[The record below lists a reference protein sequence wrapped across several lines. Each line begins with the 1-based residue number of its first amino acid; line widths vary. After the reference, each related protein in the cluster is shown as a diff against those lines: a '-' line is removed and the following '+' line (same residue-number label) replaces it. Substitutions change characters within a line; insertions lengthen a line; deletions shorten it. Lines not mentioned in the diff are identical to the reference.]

1 MEGIAEYRVPLL
13 LDDDDK
19 DANANNQRSKRGD
32 TVVDINSSE
41 CHITSNTNTTD
52 NNNGNGNGHGNGN
65 DNIIHSFFINREEEE
80 VSASSASYSDCSSTG
95 NEEDNPFSF
104 MGNRPPSL
112 GSPSSID
119 PFRNHTPDIVGLYEW
134 IKIVICLPLAVVR
147 LVLFGLVLA
156 VGFLATKL
164 AIQGWNDRH
173 NPMPKWRCRIML
185 ITRLCSRCILFCF
198 GYHWIRRSGKPAS
211 REVAPIVVSNHV
223 SYTDPIFFFYELFP
237 SIVSSES
244 HDQIPFV
251 GTIIRA
257 MQVIYVDRFS
267 PASRKHAVAEI
278 NRKASLHDFPRVLLF
293 PEGTTTNGR
302 ALISFQ
308 LGAFIPGFPV
318 QPVIIRYPHVHFDQS
333 WGTVSLLKL
342 MFRMFTQFHNFMEV
356 EYLPVI
362 FPLEDKKETP
372 VLLAKKV
379 RYAMSRALNVV
390 QTEHSYGD
398 LMLASRAS
406 EIGVDPASA
415 YMVEMAY
422 LERLFRLSIAEA
434 LGFLDRFTA
443 MGPDHSGCVNIDN
456 FLLVLGL
463 GRNSFSEKIFHYID
477 LEKQGAI
484 TFREFIFL
492 STFILKQPKFHLFCE
507 LAFKFC
513 DINNRRFL
521 SKQEVE
527 RVMKLVIPDLT
538 EENVYRMFKL
548 LDVDNDKAIS
558 WNDFS
563 ICLERNPILIALFG
577 SQISL
582 D

>member
-19 DANANNQRSKRGD
+19 DANANNQRSKIGD
-32 TVVDINSSE
+32 TVVDIDSSE
-41 CHITSNTNTTD
+41 CHITSNNNTTD

-65 DNIIHSFFINREEEE
+65 GNIIHSFFINREEE
-80 VSASSASYSDCSSTG
+80 VSASSANYSDCSSTG

-173 NPMPKWRCRIML
+173 NPMPKWRCRIMI

-278 NRKASLHDFPRVLLF
+278 NRKASCHDFPRVLLF

-492 STFILKQPKFHLFCE
+492 STFILKQPNFHLFCE

>member
-19 DANANNQRSKRGD
+19 DANANNQRSKIGD
-32 TVVDINSSE
+32 TVVDIDSSE
-41 CHITSNTNTTD
+41 CHITSNNNTTD
-52 NNNGNGNGHGNGN
+52 NNNGNGNG
-65 DNIIHSFFINREEEE
+65 NIIHSFFINREEE
-80 VSASSASYSDCSSTG
+80 VSASSANYSDCSSTG

-173 NPMPKWRCRIML
+173 NPMPKWRCRIMI

-278 NRKASLHDFPRVLLF
+278 NRKASCHDFPRVLLF

-406 EIGVDPASA
+406 EIGMDPASA

-492 STFILKQPKFHLFCE
+492 STFILKQPNFHLFCE

>member
-32 TVVDINSSE
+32 TVVDIDSSE

-65 DNIIHSFFINREEEE
+65 DNIIHSFFINREEE

-173 NPMPKWRCRIML
+173 KPMPKWRCRIML
-185 ITRLCSRCILFCF
+185 ITRLSSRCILFCF

-406 EIGVDPASA
+406 EIGMDPASA

>member
-19 DANANNQRSKRGD
+19 DANANNQRSKIGD
-32 TVVDINSSE
+32 TVVDIDSSE
-41 CHITSNTNTTD
+41 CHITSNNNTTD

-65 DNIIHSFFINREEEE
+65 GNIIHSFFINREEE
-80 VSASSASYSDCSSTG
+80 VSASSANYSDCSSTG

-185 ITRLCSRCILFCF
+185 ITRLSSRCILFCF

-278 NRKASLHDFPRVLLF
+278 NRKASCHDFPRVLLF

-406 EIGVDPASA
+406 EIGMDPASA

>member
-1 MEGIAEYRVPLL
+1 MEGIAEYRVPLP

-19 DANANNQRSKRGD
+19 DANANNQRSKIGD
-32 TVVDINSSE
+32 TVVDIDSSE
-41 CHITSNTNTTD
+41 CHITSNNNTTD

-65 DNIIHSFFINREEEE
+65 DNIIHSFFINREEE

-173 NPMPKWRCRIML
+173 NPMPKWRCRIMI

-278 NRKASLHDFPRVLLF
+278 NDFNA
-293 PEGTTTNGR
+293 EKG
-302 ALISFQ
+302 
-308 LGAFIPGFPV
+308 FI
-318 QPVIIRYPHVHFDQS
+318 
-333 WGTVSLLKL
+333 
-342 MFRMFTQFHNFMEV
+342 
-356 EYLPVI
+356 
-362 FPLEDKKETP
+362 
-372 VLLAKKV
+372 A
-379 RYAMSRALNVV
+379 
-390 QTEHSYGD
+390 
-398 LMLASRAS
+398 
-406 EIGVDPASA
+406 
-415 YMVEMAY
+415 
-422 LERLFRLSIAEA
+422 
-434 LGFLDRFTA
+434 
-443 MGPDHSGCVNIDN
+443 
-456 FLLVLGL
+456 
-463 GRNSFSEKIFHYID
+463 
-477 LEKQGAI
+477 
-484 TFREFIFL
+484 
-492 STFILKQPKFHLFCE
+492 
-507 LAFKFC
+507 
-513 DINNRRFL
+513 
-521 SKQEVE
+521 
-527 RVMKLVIPDLT
+527 
-538 EENVYRMFKL
+538 
-548 LDVDNDKAIS
+548 
-558 WNDFS
+558 
-563 ICLERNPILIALFG
+563 
-577 SQISL
+577 
-582 D
+582 

>member
-32 TVVDINSSE
+32 TVVDIDSSE
-41 CHITSNTNTTD
+41 CHITSNNNTTD

-65 DNIIHSFFINREEEE
+65 DNIIHSFFINREEE

-173 NPMPKWRCRIML
+173 KPMPKWRCRIML
-185 ITRLCSRCILFCF
+185 ITRLSSRCILFCF

-406 EIGVDPASA
+406 EIGMDPASA

-492 STFILKQPKFHLFCE
+492 STFILKQPNFHLFCE

>member
-19 DANANNQRSKRGD
+19 DANANNQRSKIGD
-32 TVVDINSSE
+32 TVVDIDSSE
-41 CHITSNTNTTD
+41 CHITSNNNTTD
-52 NNNGNGNGHGNGN
+52 NNNGNGNG
-65 DNIIHSFFINREEEE
+65 NIIHSFFINREEE
-80 VSASSASYSDCSSTG
+80 VSASSANYSDCSSTG

-173 NPMPKWRCRIML
+173 NPMPKWRCRIMI

-278 NRKASLHDFPRVLLF
+278 NRKASCHDFPRVLLF

-422 LERLFRLSIAEA
+422 LERLFRLSTAEA

-492 STFILKQPKFHLFCE
+492 STFILKQPNFHLFCE

>member
-1 MEGIAEYRVPLL
+1 
-13 LDDDDK
+13 
-19 DANANNQRSKRGD
+19 
-32 TVVDINSSE
+32 
-41 CHITSNTNTTD
+41 
-52 NNNGNGNGHGNGN
+52 
-65 DNIIHSFFINREEEE
+65 
-80 VSASSASYSDCSSTG
+80 
-95 NEEDNPFSF
+95 
-104 MGNRPPSL
+104 
-112 GSPSSID
+112 
-119 PFRNHTPDIVGLYEW
+119 
-134 IKIVICLPLAVVR
+134 
-147 LVLFGLVLA
+147 
-156 VGFLATKL
+156 
-164 AIQGWNDRH
+164 
-173 NPMPKWRCRIML
+173 ML

-237 SIVSSES
+237 SIVSAES

-278 NRKASLHDFPRVLLF
+278 NRKASCNDFPRVLLF

-372 VLLAKKV
+372 VHLAKRV
-379 RYAMSRALNVV
+379 RHAMSRALNVV

-398 LMLASRAS
+398 LMVASKVS
-406 EIGVDPASA
+406 EIGVGPASA
-415 YMVEMAY
+415 YMLEMAE

-463 GRNSFSEKIFHYID
+463 GRNPFSEKIFHYID
-477 LEKQGAI
+477 LEKQGTI
-484 TFREFIFL
+484 TFREFVFL
-492 STFILKQPKFHLFCE
+492 STFILKQPKFHIFCE

-513 DINNRRFL
+513 DINSRRFL

-527 RVMKLVIPDLT
+527 TVMKLVIPDLT
-538 EENVYRMFKL
+538 EENVCRMFKL
-548 LDVDNDKAIS
+548 LDVDNDNAIS

-563 ICLERNPILIALFG
+563 TCLERNPILIALFG